1 MVAALGC
8 ATLGCATLG
17 VEGRPEPRRTY
28 RQRWLVETLM
38 SVVKRK
44 WGESLAARRP
54 AMPRAQQRAQAL
66 LRGLVY
72 NVYRLVGLGVRPALA

>member
-8 ATLGCATLG
+8 ATLG
-17 VEGRPEPRRTY
+17 VEGEAAPRKTY
-28 RQRWLVETLM
+28 GQRWLVETLM

-44 WGESLAARRP
+44 WGERLTARLP
-54 AMPRAQQRAQAL
+54 AMQRAQAL

-72 NVYRLVGLGVRPALA
+72 NLYRLIGLGIAPRLAAP